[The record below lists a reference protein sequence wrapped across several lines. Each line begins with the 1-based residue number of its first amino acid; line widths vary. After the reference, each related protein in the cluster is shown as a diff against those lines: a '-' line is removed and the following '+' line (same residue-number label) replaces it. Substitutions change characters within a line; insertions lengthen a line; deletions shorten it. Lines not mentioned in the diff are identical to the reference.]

1 MKNIFL
7 KTYLIIFILIPSLA
21 FSWKILGDEDVKKS
35 GIEVLG
41 GSFTKG
47 SYVKLDIYNG
57 SSKETKSFDVRI
69 YPSCDAKNSRVI
81 SVDKK
86 IKPNREAQI
95 YAWTSTKVLCYVSID
110 EVKFKGWFN

>member
-1 MKNIFL
+1 MKIFL
-7 KTYLIIFILIPSLA
+7 TLLLLIPSLS
-21 FSWKILGDEDVKKS
+21 FSWSILEDVDVTKS

-41 GSFTKG
+41 GNYTKG
-47 SYVKLDIYNG
+47 RYVTLDIYNG
-57 SSKETKSFDVRI
+57 SSKETISFDVRI

-86 IKPNREAQI
+86 IKPKTEAQI
-95 YAWTSTKVLCYVSID
+95 YAWTSTKELCYVSID